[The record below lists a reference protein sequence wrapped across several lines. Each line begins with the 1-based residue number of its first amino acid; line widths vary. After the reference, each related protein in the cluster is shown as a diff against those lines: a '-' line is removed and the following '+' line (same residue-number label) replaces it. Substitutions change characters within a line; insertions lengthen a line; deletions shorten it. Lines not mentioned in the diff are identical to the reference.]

1 MLKLLFAAALLHIP
15 GAAVQATTFTVTANA
30 NLTFTP
36 STLTIN
42 AGDTVTF
49 VNSGGGFHNVVANDN
64 SYGNGAPSSSNWT
77 YSHTFGSAGAFGY
90 YCSVHGGPGTGMH
103 GSITVNSVAPPPSIK
118 LGGYLSGNWYDA
130 SQSGHGFE
138 LEFTSQPSDTPGQ
151 NALVAY
157 WYVYTPDGSG
167 QNWIF
172 AYGGYDATSNTVAVP
187 AYLFGGAK
195 FPPLFD
201 PNAVTQ
207 TAWGTLTF
215 TFTDCN
221 NGVASWTSNVA
232 GYGSGSLPITRI
244 TNVAGTVCP
253 AQ

>member
-1 MLKLLFAAALLHIP
+1 MLKLLFAAALFHLP

-42 AGDTVTF
+42 SGDTVTF
-49 VNSGGGFHNVVANDN
+49 KNTGGNHNVVADDN
-64 SYGNGAPSSSNWT
+64 SFTNGAPSTANWSF
-77 YSHTFGSAGAFGY
+77 SHTFNSAGTIGY
-90 YCSVHGGPGTGMH
+90 FCSIHGGPGSGMH
-103 GSITVNSVAPPPSIK
+103 GTITVNSVAPPPPSIK

-172 AYGGYDATSNTVAVP
+172 AYGGYDATSNTVTVP
-187 AYLFGGAK
+187 AFLFGGTK

-215 TFTDCN
+215 TFADCN
-221 NGVASWTSNVA
+221 NGTASWTSNIT
-232 GYGSGSLPITRI
+232 GYGSGSMPITRI